1 MAPTTIRKAIGTVKD
16 QTSISIAKVAS
27 NMAPELEVA
36 IVKATSHDDEPP
48 NQKYIQEILSM
59 TSHSRGYVN
68 ACVTLVSRRLGKTR
82 DWIVALKT
90 LMVIHRLLD
99 EGDPLFQ
106 EEILHATRKGT
117 RLLNM
122 SDFRDEAHSSSWDHS
137 AFIKTFA
144 MYLDQRLEF
153 ILSPQQQRGY
163 EYSDQYNGEY
173 NRGESGYG
181 MPRRTRSYGDMNELG
196 GKEGRE
202 DKKTVTPL
210 REMKPERIFGKM
222 GHLQRLLDR
231 FLSCRPTGMAKNN
244 RMILIALYPVVKES
258 FQLYAEICEVL
269 AVLLDKFFDMEYPDC
284 VKAFDAYAS
293 AAKQIDEL
301 VAFYNWC
308 KDTGVARSSEY
319 PEVQRITGKLLET
332 LEEFLRDRSKRP
344 KSPERR
350 EEAPP
355 VPQEE
360 EPVPDMNEIKA
371 LPPPENYTPP
381 PPEPEPK
388 PQQPQFAE
396 DLVNLRDD
404 TVTADDQGNRFALA
418 LFAGPSANNGNG
430 SWEAFP
436 SNGEPQMTSA
446 WQTPAAEPGKA
457 DWELALVETAS
468 NLSQQKAALGGG
480 FDPLLLNGMY
490 DQGMVRQHVGTA
502 QLSGGSASSVALPGS
517 GKSATPVLA
526 LPAPD
531 GTVQAV
537 NQDPFAA
544 SLSVPPPS
552 YVQMADMEKKQNLL
566 VQEQVTWQQYAR
578 EGMQGQASLVRIG
591 GTGHYNAG
599 PTPMMPYGMPP
610 VNGMGQPPAGAVK
623 TLMTIPARPH
633 SKWIRNSKIEGAR
646 KLEMEEQWRLY
657 EAYNELHGL
666 AQELKTPFDAPAVL
680 VVGHQTDGKSALV
693 EGLMGFQFNHVG
705 GGTKTRR
712 PITLHMKYDPEC
724 EVPTCHL
731 VSDDDP
737 TFAQEKSLHEIQAYI
752 ESENMR
758 LEKESFRF
766 SAKEIIIR
774 VEYKHCPNLTIIDTP
789 GLIAPAPGRKN
800 QALQSQAHAVE
811 SLVRAKMQ
819 HKEFIILCLEDCSDW
834 SNATTRRVVM
844 QIDPELSRTIVVST
858 KLDTRIPQFARA
870 SDVEVFLSPPAH
882 TLDGFILGDSPF
894 FTSVPSG
901 RVGSGHDSVYSSN
914 DDFKQAISL
923 REVEDIAS
931 LEEKLG
937 RPLSMKERNRI
948 GVSKLRSFLE
958 ELLQKRYMDS
968 VPLIIPLLEKE
979 YRTATRKL
987 NEINKELSTLDEVKL
1002 KEKGRKFHDLF
1013 ITKLSLLLKGTV
1025 VAPPDKFG
1033 ETLQDER
1040 SNGGAFVG
1048 TDGLQ
1053 FPLKLIPD
1061 YEMIEVVVDCKARE
1075 LLRRCLVGRAL
1086 TFDSQPLNM
1095 LRVRLC
1101 DVKQWKSWGYMPLIS
1116 LMPVQNKG
1124 LEKLGSNTGMRLY
1137 GGAQYHRAMAE
1148 FRFVVGGIKCPQITR
1163 EEIVNACGVED
1174 IHDGTNYS
1182 RTACVIAVAKA
1193 RDTFEPF
1200 LHQAMSKQ
1208 KPASKEACLL
1218 TGKLYPLD
1226 AFKLSAKLGC
1236 RLLYVLK
1243 RLLPISVYLLQK
1255 DGEYL
1260 SGHDVFLKRVD
1271 SAFSNFAESTERAC
1285 REKCMEDLE
1294 STTRYV
1300 TWSLHNKNR
1309 AGLRQ
1314 FLDSFGGT
1322 EQSVMGVNPIS
1333 ASLESSMVS
1342 AANDKHDNRPRAD
1355 VKLSHLASGIDSSS
1369 AVQTTETRLADLL
1382 DKTLWNRR
1390 LAPSSER
1397 IVYGLVQQI
1406 FHGIR
1411 EYFLASAELKF
1422 NCFLLMPVVDK
1433 LPALLLQ
1440 DLESAFVDDL
1450 DNVFDI
1456 TNLRHSFSQQ
1466 KLETEMGLKRI
1477 KRLKEKFRLINEQL
1491 TLHQLKVV
1499 SIE

>member
-1 MAPTTIRKAIGTVKD
+1 MSAAGG
-16 QTSISIAKVAS
+16 VA
-27 NMAPELEVA
+27 E
-36 IVKATSHDDEPP
+36 
-48 NQKYIQEILSM
+48 
-59 TSHSRGYVN
+59 
-68 ACVTLVSRRLGKTR
+68 
-82 DWIVALKT
+82 
-90 LMVIHRLLD
+90 
-99 EGDPLFQ
+99 
-106 EEILHATRKGT
+106 
-117 RLLNM
+117 
-122 SDFRDEAHSSSWDHS
+122 RDEQEN
-137 AFIKTFA
+137 T
-144 MYLDQRLEF
+144 
-153 ILSPQQQRGY
+153 
-163 EYSDQYNGEY
+163 
-173 NRGESGYG
+173 
-181 MPRRTRSYGDMNELG
+181 T
-196 GKEGRE
+196 
-202 DKKTVTPL
+202 
-210 REMKPERIFGKM
+210 
-222 GHLQRLLDR
+222 
-231 FLSCRPTGMAKNN
+231 SC
-244 RMILIALYPVVKES
+244 
-258 FQLYAEICEVL
+258 
-269 AVLLDKFFDMEYPDC
+269 
-284 VKAFDAYAS
+284 
-293 AAKQIDEL
+293 
-301 VAFYNWC
+301 
-308 KDTGVARSSEY
+308 
-319 PEVQRITGKLLET
+319 
-332 LEEFLRDRSKRP
+332 
-344 KSPERR
+344 
-350 EEAPP
+350 
-355 VPQEE
+355 
-360 EPVPDMNEIKA
+360 
-371 LPPPENYTPP
+371 
-381 PPEPEPK
+381 
-388 PQQPQFAE
+388 
-396 DLVNLRDD
+396 
-404 TVTADDQGNRFALA
+404 
-418 LFAGPSANNGNG
+418 AGPLEWRQAIH
-430 SWEAFP
+430 P
-436 SNGEPQMTSA
+436 T
-446 WQTPAAEPGKA
+446 
-457 DWELALVETAS
+457 V
-468 NLSQQKAALGGG
+468 
-480 FDPLLLNGMY
+480 PLLF
-490 DQGMVRQHVGTA
+490 R
-502 QLSGGSASSVALPGS
+502 
-517 GKSATPVLA
+517 
-526 LPAPD
+526 
-531 GTVQAV
+531 
-537 NQDPFAA
+537 
-544 SLSVPPPS
+544 
-552 YVQMADMEKKQNLL
+552 
-566 VQEQVTWQQYAR
+566 
-578 EGMQGQASLVRIG
+578 
-591 GTGHYNAG
+591 
-599 PTPMMPYGMPP
+599 
-610 VNGMGQPPAGAVK
+610 
-623 TLMTIPARPH
+623 
-633 SKWIRNSKIEGAR
+633 R

-914 DDFKQAISL
+914 DDFKQAISF
-923 REVEDIAS
+923 REVEDISS

-979 YRTATRKL
+979 YRNATRKL

-1053 FPLKLIPD
+1053 FPLKLIPN
-1061 YEMIEVVVDCKARE
+1061 A
-1075 LLRRCLVGRAL
+1075 
-1086 TFDSQPLNM
+1086 
-1095 LRVRLC
+1095 
-1101 DVKQWKSWGYMPLIS
+1101 
-1116 LMPVQNKG
+1116 
-1124 LEKLGSNTGMRLY
+1124 GMRLY

-1200 LHQAMSKQ
+1200 LHQ
-1208 KPASKEACLL
+1208 
-1218 TGKLYPLD
+1218 
-1226 AFKLSAKLGC
+1226 LGC

-1285 REKCMEDLE
+1285 HEKCMEDLE

-1322 EQSVMGVNPIS
+1322 EQSAMGVNPIS
-1333 ASLESSMVS
+1333 ASSESSMVS

-1382 DKTLWNRR
+1382 DKTLWNRK